1 MSGNELRILIVDDN
15 PDLRK
20 LVRMTLS
27 YLDAAVYEAKNA
39 EEALQ
44 VITKEYPQ
52 IVILDVMMPGKTD
65 GIEVCRQ
72 IKSSIEMKWMYV
84 ILLSAKGQERDIQK
98 GLSAICDAYLVK
110 PFSPLELIGEVE
122 KGAHTQEVSC
132 AITFETGST
141 II

>member
-44 VITKEYPQ
+44 VITKE
-52 IVILDVMMPGKTD
+52 
-65 GIEVCRQ
+65 
-72 IKSSIEMKWMYV
+72 
-84 ILLSAKGQERDIQK
+84 
-98 GLSAICDAYLVK
+98 
-110 PFSPLELIGEVE
+110 
-122 KGAHTQEVSC
+122 
-132 AITFETGST
+132 
-141 II
+141 